1 MFRIRLI
8 TYGLACFLLPAI
20 AMAQSPRPERWEGTV
35 RQGTYETFFRMEFD
49 SPQHGLLEILGQKI
63 PFEVVRKGDQIE
75 MRTIESTPSIFRG
88 ERHADRISGEVLD
101 EGRSHQFWMEFE
113 PPLPTPRD
121 RAEAWAQDLSYVARK
136 LPQLERSF
144 TPATREKFREAMARL
159 QHEAPKLDDPHI
171 MVNLAK
177 AVALPGNAH
186 TRLYLVRARTA
197 VRQYP
202 VQVWWFQKELRV
214 LRATPENSSLL
225 GCAVTAIGGHSV
237 MDVRARVATMYAG
250 SQSWTDYMSTYT
262 IPSPEILYG
271 LDLIPA
277 MDHAQ
282 WTFRCATGAR
292 TVALDPLP
300 LRKIDRNV
308 ETWWNLAPQY
318 SDPNQQFVS
327 LQLPSLPLYLR
338 HPEKNY
344 WFEYQEDTHLLYF
357 QFNRSLEQADET
369 LQDFGVHLEA
379 AYRADKVR
387 TLVIDLRFN
396 TGGNQDLGRAMMER
410 LQAASEG
417 RNVYVITGR
426 ATFSAGIFHAA
437 QWKQWGKA
445 TFVGEPVGDGLD
457 FWSEG
462 GNFSLPNSGLVVHFA
477 NAFHS
482 YSRKEYPERKPYFAD
497 LSIDTLAPDHPA
509 SPSFQDYQLGRDPAM
524 DFVFSRIPAAHK
536 GSSRHRL
543 AKLHKFR

>member
-1 MFRIRLI
+1 MPS
-8 TYGLACFLLPAI
+8 GC
-20 AMAQSPRPERWEGTV
+20 SVVRPERAP
-35 RQGTYETFFRMEFD
+35 
-49 SPQHGLLEILGQKI
+49 SLSILC
-63 PFEVVRKGDQIE
+63 
-75 MRTIESTPSIFRG
+75 
-88 ERHADRISGEVLD
+88 
-101 EGRSHQFWMEFE
+101 
-113 PPLPTPRD
+113 
-121 RAEAWAQDLSYVARK
+121 
-136 LPQLERSF
+136 
-144 TPATREKFREAMARL
+144 
-159 QHEAPKLDDPHI
+159 
-171 MVNLAK
+171 
-177 AVALPGNAH
+177 
-186 TRLYLVRARTA
+186 
-197 VRQYP
+197 P
-202 VQVWWFQKELRV
+202 V
-214 LRATPENSSLL
+214 
-225 GCAVTAIGGHSV
+225 C
-237 MDVRARVATMYAG
+237 
-250 SQSWTDYMSTYT
+250 
-262 IPSPEILYG
+262 
-271 LDLIPA
+271 
-277 MDHAQ
+277 
-282 WTFRCATGAR
+282 
-292 TVALDPLP
+292 
-300 LRKIDRNV
+300 KIDRNV

-344 WFEYQEDTHLLYF
+344 WFEYQEDKHLLYF
-357 QFNRSLEQADET
+357 QFNRALEQADEA
-369 LQDFGVHLEA
+369 LQDFGVRLEA

-387 TLVIDLRFN
+387 TLVIDLRFD

-497 LSIDTLAPDHPA
+497 LSLDSLAPDHAA
-509 SPSFQDYQLGRDPAM
+509 SPSFEDYQAGRDPAM